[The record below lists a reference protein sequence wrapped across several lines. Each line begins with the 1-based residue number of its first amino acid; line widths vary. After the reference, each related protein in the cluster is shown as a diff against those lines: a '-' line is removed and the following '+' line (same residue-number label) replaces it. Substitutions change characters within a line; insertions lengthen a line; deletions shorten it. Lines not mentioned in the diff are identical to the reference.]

1 LTRIVYVNGAYK
13 RYAEAAVHA
22 EDRGFQ
28 FADSIY
34 EVIEVRAGRLVD
46 PSRHLAR
53 LSRSLGELRIPAPM
67 SDSALLLVIDQVIR
81 RNRVRDGIVYMQVTR
96 GAGPR
101 DFALPRPGTL
111 PSLVVLARPQPKGWS
126 DELAK
131 SGIAIKTVLDNR
143 WARCDIKTVMLLPAV
158 LAKDEARRS
167 GAKEAWFIDAAGNVT
182 EGASSNAWIV
192 TVDGRLVTH
201 PLGPHIL
208 PGVTRATI
216 MDVANAE
223 GLKVEERIFN
233 RQEAIAAKEAF
244 ISSATQ
250 IVMPVVKI
258 DDTPV
263 GDGRPGPL
271 ARQLRLRFHHVAEI
285 SAG

>member
-1 LTRIVYVNGAYK
+1 MTRIVYVNGAYK

-53 LSRSLGELRIPAPM
+53 LSRSLGELRIPAAM

-131 SGIAIKTVLDNR
+131 SGIAVKTVLDNR

-167 GAKEAWFIDAAGNVT
+167 GAKEAWFIDAASNVT

-192 TVDGRLVTH
+192 TVDGCLITH
-201 PLGPHIL
+201 PLCPHIL
-208 PGVTRATI
+208 PGGTRATI

-223 GLKVEERIFN
+223 GLKVEERSFN